1 MFTDSQEIQE
11 IRVTSLT
18 ALSYLVAKESP
29 PSLTPALVSLL
40 EAARG
45 HRAQE
50 YSRERS
56 GLPSQAVSWEG
67 LMPGR
72 SLQAFEDRVHG
83 GGGCW
88 PH

>member
-1 MFTDSQEIQE
+1 MFADSQEIQE

-45 HRAQE
+45 HRAQD
-50 YSRERS
+50 
-56 GLPSQAVSWEG
+56 LPSQAVSWEG